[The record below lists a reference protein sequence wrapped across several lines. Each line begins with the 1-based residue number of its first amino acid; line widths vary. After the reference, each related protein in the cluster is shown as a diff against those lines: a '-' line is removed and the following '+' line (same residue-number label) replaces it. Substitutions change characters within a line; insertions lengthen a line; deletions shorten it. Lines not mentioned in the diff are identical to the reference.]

1 MKKNRFTKDNFQNT
15 LLTIAIEDYFQC
27 VQLTDGT
34 IIKLHLIDT
43 AGQEKFNSIV
53 ANYYKTADCCL
64 LVYDITN
71 KESFEKIQNYYIP
84 LIKENKNI
92 RKIVL
97 LGNKADLENQRNV
110 SKEEGSQLA
119 EKNEYVFMESSCKE
133 NINVSDA
140 FTTLVEMT
148 NTELKKF
155 IKSDTFKLRKSKKSV
170 NNPQKKKKC
179 CD

>member
-1 MKKNRFTKDNFQNT
+1 M
-15 LLTIAIEDYFQC
+15 
-27 VQLTDGT
+27 
-34 IIKLHLIDT
+34 DT

-97 LGNKADLENQRNV
+97 LGNKTDLENKREISQ
-110 SKEEGSQLA
+110 EEGSQLA